1 MQSRFLFKSMRVIL
15 VLALALV
22 VAVTLVALRPKAQR
36 QPPPKTGR
44 LVEVISIQPQT
55 VTMPVNVFGTIR
67 PREKLLLV
75 AEVRGE
81 ITNMAKSFA
90 EGNCVDRET
99 VLAVI
104 DPVPYSL
111 EVERAR
117 GHVGRVAAQ
126 LRKLQQDV
134 KNLNA
139 NLAIAREDMQLAEDE
154 FHRLDDLYKNQVTS
168 RTNRDRAE
176 QGYLASRVK
185 RQAIKNQL
193 ALIGPLQA
201 GLESD
206 RKIARAAL
214 QQAEYNL
221 ERTKIT
227 APFGGWVLE
236 KNIETG
242 QHVNTGQYLGSI
254 YKAYALDIEVSVPL
268 HDLKWLRNGDRG
280 LSAFKANIRLPGN
293 VGGTRWSGQ
302 LARVMAGLDEKTR
315 MQRFVIEIDPNGQS
329 VGQCSGPADLDGL
342 RPGMFV
348 EVSIQGREMPQLFK
362 LPRYVVQTD
371 DTVFV
376 AAGGELRIQP
386 VRVVRRLGE
395 TVFIDQGITADDLII
410 KTPLAGVAG
419 GEKIRIKK

>member
-1 MQSRFLFKSMRVIL
+1 MQSRILYKSMRVIL
-15 VLALALV
+15 VLACALV
-22 VAVTLVALRPKAQR
+22 VAAVLVALRPKAQR

-44 LVEVISIQPQT
+44 LVEVISMRPQT

-75 AEVRGE
+75 AEVSGE
-81 ITNMAKSFA
+81 ITSMAKSFA
-90 EGNCVDRET
+90 EGNCVGQAA
-99 VLAVI
+99 VLVAI
-104 DPVPYSL
+104 DPVPYAL

-117 GHVGRVAAQ
+117 GQVERVAAQ

-139 NLAIAREDMQLAEDE
+139 NLAIAREDMQLAEAE
-154 FHRLDDLYKNQVTS
+154 FHRLDDLYKNKVTS

-176 QGYLASRVK
+176 QGFLASRVK
-185 RQAIKNQL
+185 RQAIENQL
-193 ALIGPLQA
+193 SLIDPLRA
-201 GLESD
+201 GLVSD

-214 QQAEYNL
+214 RQAEYNL

-236 KNIETG
+236 KKIETG

-254 YKAYALDIEVSVPL
+254 YKANALDIEVSVPL
-268 HDLKWLRNGDRG
+268 HDLKWLHSGTRG
-280 LSAFKANIRLPGN
+280 LSEFKADISLPGN
-293 VGGTRWSGQ
+293 AAGDKWSGR

-315 MQRFVIEIDPNGQS
+315 MQRFVIEIDNNGQS
-329 VGQCSGPADLDGL
+329 VGQCSGPAKLDGL

-348 EVSIQGREMPQLFK
+348 EVEIQGRQMEQLFK
-362 LPRYVVQTD
+362 LPRYVVQAD
-371 DTVFV
+371 DTVYV
-376 AAGGELRIQP
+376 AAGGQLLIKP

-395 TVFIDQGITADDLII
+395 TVYIDQGITVDDLII
-410 KTPLAGVAG
+410 KTPLAGVTG

>member
-1 MQSRFLFKSMRVIL
+1 MQSRALFKSMRVVL
-15 VLALALV
+15 VLACALI
-22 VAVTLVALRPKAQR
+22 VAVVLIALRPKAQR

-44 LVEVISIQPQT
+44 LVEVISIEPQT
-55 VTMPVNVFGTIR
+55 VTMPVNAFGTIR

-75 AEVRGE
+75 AEVGGE
-81 ITNMAKSFA
+81 INRMAKSFA

-104 DPVPYSL
+104 DPVPYAL

-117 GHVGRVAAQ
+117 GQVERVAAQ
-126 LRKLQQDV
+126 LRKLKQDV

-139 NLAIAREDMQLAEDE
+139 NLAIAREDVQLAEDE

-176 QGYLASRVK
+176 QGFLASRVK
-185 RQAIKNQL
+185 RQAIENQL

-214 QQAEYNL
+214 QQAQYNL

-236 KNIETG
+236 KKIETG

-254 YKAYALDIEVSVPL
+254 YKAYALDIEISVPL
-268 HDLKWLRNGDRG
+268 QDLKWLQNGDRG
-280 LSAFKANIRLPGN
+280 LSEFKAAIRLPGN
-293 VGGTRWSGQ
+293 AGETRWMGR

-315 MQRFVIEIDPNGQS
+315 MQRFVIEIDPNGRN
-329 VGQCSGPADLDGL
+329 VGRCLGPADLNGL

-348 EVSIQGREMPQLFK
+348 EVEIQGRRIEQLFK

-376 AAGGELRIQP
+376 AAGDELRIKP

-395 TVFIDQGITADDLII
+395 SVFVDQGITADDLII

>member
-1 MQSRFLFKSMRVIL
+1 MQRGILFKSMRVVL

-36 QPPPKTGR
+36 QPSPKTGR

-75 AEVRGE
+75 AEVTGE
-81 ITNMAKSFA
+81 ITSMVKSFA
-90 EGNCVDRET
+90 EGYCVDRET

-111 EVERAR
+111 EMDRTRAQVE
-117 GHVGRVAAQ
+117 RVAAQ
-126 LRKLQQDV
+126 LQKLQQDV

-139 NLAIAREDMQLAEDE
+139 NLAISSEDMQLAEAE
-154 FHRLDDLYKNQVTS
+154 FHRLDDLYKNKVTS

-185 RQAIKNQL
+185 RQAIENQL

-206 RKIARAAL
+206 RKIALAAQ

-268 HDLKWLRNGDRG
+268 QDLKWLRTSDRT
-280 LSAFKANIRLPGN
+280 LSDFKAEIRLPGSA
-293 VGGTRWSGQ
+293 GGAHWSGQ

-315 MQRFVIEIDPNGQS
+315 MQRFVIEIDLNGQS
-329 VGQCSGPADLDGL
+329 VGQCSGPADLDEL

-348 EVSIQGREMPQLFK
+348 EVEIQGRRMEKLFK
-362 LPRYVVQTD
+362 LPRYLVQAND
-371 DTVFV
+371 AVFV
-376 AAGGELRIQP
+376 AAGGELQIKP

-395 TVFIDQGITADDLII
+395 TVFVDQGITADDLII
-410 KTPLAGVAG
+410 RTPLAGVAG

>member
-1 MQSRFLFKSMRVIL
+1 VI
-15 VLALALV
+15 VLACALV
-22 VAVTLVALRPKAQR
+22 VAITLVALRPKAQR

-44 LVEVISIQPQT
+44 LVEVISVQPET
-55 VTMPVNVFGTIR
+55 VTMPVKAFGTIR

-75 AEVRGE
+75 AKVNGE
-81 ITNMAKSFA
+81 IARMDSHFA
-90 EGNCVDRET
+90 EGYCVDRET

-104 DPVPYSL
+104 DPVPYAL
-111 EVERAR
+111 EVERSQ
-117 GHVGRVAAQ
+117 GQVDRVAAE
-126 LRKLQQDV
+126 LEKLKQDV
-134 KNLNA
+134 RNLKA
-139 NLAIAREDMQLAEDE
+139 NLAIASEDMQLAENE
-154 FHRLDDLYKNQVTS
+154 FQRLEDLYQNKVTS

-185 RQAIKNQL
+185 RQAIENQL

-201 GLESD
+201 GLESE

-214 QQAEYNL
+214 RQAQYNL
-221 ERTKIT
+221 ERTNIR

-236 KNIETG
+236 KKIEIG

-254 YKAYALDIEVSVPL
+254 YKAHALDVEVSVPL
-268 HDLKWLRNGDRG
+268 PELKWLQNENRDISGVT
-280 LSAFKANIRLPGN
+280 AVIHLPGAKN
-293 VGGTRWSGQ
+293 GPAWTGR

-315 MQRFVIEIDPNGQS
+315 MQRLVIEVGNDGQP
-329 VGQCSGPADLDGL
+329 VGRCSGPADLDGL

-348 EVSIQGREMPQLFK
+348 EVEIQGRRMDRLFQ
-362 LPRYVVQTD
+362 LPRYVVQAD
-371 DTVFV
+371 DTVYV
-376 AAGGELRIQP
+376 AAGEKLLIKP

-395 TVFIDQGITADDLII
+395 TVFVDRGITGDDLII

>member
-1 MQSRFLFKSMRVIL
+1 MPGRILFKSMRVII
-15 VLALALV
+15 VLALALA

-36 QPPPKTGR
+36 QPLPKTGR
-44 LVEVISIQPQT
+44 LVEVISIQPQA

-81 ITNMAKSFA
+81 ISSMAQSFA

-111 EVERAR
+111 EVERAS
-117 GHVGRVAAQ
+117 GQVERVAAQ
-126 LRKLQQDV
+126 LSKLQQDV
-134 KNLNA
+134 KNLKA
-139 NLAIAREDMQLAEDE
+139 NRAIAGEDLQLAEDE
-154 FHRLDDLYKNQVTS
+154 FDRLDDLYKNKVTS

-176 QGYLASRVK
+176 QGFLASRVK
-185 RQAIKNQL
+185 RQAIENQL

-206 RKIARAAL
+206 KKIARAAL

-236 KNIETG
+236 KKIETG
-242 QHVNTGQYLGSI
+242 QHVDTGQYLGSI
-254 YKAYALDIEVSVPL
+254 YKANALDIEVSVPL
-268 HDLKWLRNGDRG
+268 QDLKWLRNGDRG
-280 LSAFKANIRLPGN
+280 LSEFKADIRLPGN
-293 VGGTRWSGQ
+293 AGGTRWSGR

-315 MQRFVIEIDPNGQS
+315 MQRFVIEIDPDGQM
-329 VGQCSGPADLDGL
+329 VGRCSGPADLDSL

-348 EVSIQGREMPQLFK
+348 EVAIQGRRMEQLFK
-362 LPRYVVQTD
+362 LPRYVVQAD
-371 DTVFV
+371 DTVYV
-376 AAGGELRIQP
+376 AAGGELRIKP

-410 KTPLAGVAG
+410 TTPLAGVAG
-419 GEKIRIKK
+419 GEMIRIKK